1 MIRRGSMTV
10 DGIELGRFR
19 FWGQSIDERDA
30 VFARLRAEQPV
41 AYNSRLDS
49 LPGTPPGR
57 GF

>member
-1 MIRRGSMTV
+1 MTQRGSLTV

-41 AYNSRLDS
+41 A
-49 LPGTPPGR
+49 
-57 GF
+57 